1 MKVQAPCP
9 TFFCEDFLTYRDAPK
24 CTDEDICDFSDPN
37 LLEKLKAIQPS
48 SPLDVQGTI
57 VAEETEVVVGDL
69 PRGVCSGSF
78 VGDENNNDDNN
89 DEDNEDN
96 EDEEDEDEDEDEE
109 DEDDEDEDN
118 EEDIDCRRK
127 RNRKRLNWFKNLF

>member
-1 MKVQAPCP
+1 MG
-9 TFFCEDFLTYRDAPK
+9 ED
-24 CTDEDICDFSDPN
+24 ECDFADPN

-89 DEDNEDN
+89 DEEDEDN
-96 EDEEDEDEDEDEE
+96 EDEEDEDEDDEDEE
-109 DEDDEDEDN
+109 DEDDEDEDDDEDD

-127 RNRKRLNWFKNLF
+127 RNRKRLHCF